1 MITIKPGSHVH
12 TLITVLALAGEFP
25 MSSLGLLGSVR
36 SYKDL
41 IHKLTKE
48 QTFRIPDTDERIT
61 CRLLTVSGKGKLKT
75 IRFHKGGLV
84 VLKQLNEVLY
94 DRYLYEYDDHTF
106 SGNSRH
112 VERNHL
118 VAEAAVM
125 CMRAGIEARTL
136 EVPDPLD
143 DQVRQLRMPDP
154 YFYFARDLKRV
165 NEYELNK
172 IRFTRLVG
180 AIIYPGGCYAVYNSR
195 GEALKWMGEG
205 ESKIKFHLQSI
216 FTPLKSFEYPLR
228 EAAVMFG
235 SDYSVALEILE
246 DMKKNEGLDNGL
258 FKTYQNIFFVPM
270 NEFGVRLPRILTR
283 WSWKERILSCLFR
296 NGGRS
301 YGRGSFT
308 YDAYTDGV
316 YQLSFLDGDIW
327 RLFRFREAILD
338 REGKYQVV
346 CYQEQ
351 AEFVRAYFGDLVTL
365 RVGQIATV
373 EEWFEIDSESL
384 L

>member
-1 MITIKPGSHVH
+1 MTIT
-12 TLITVLALAGEFP
+12 
-25 MSSLGLLGSVR
+25 SS
-36 SYKDL
+36 
-41 IHKLTKE
+41 
-48 QTFRIPDTDERIT
+48 QAIPA
-61 CRLLTVSGKGKLKT
+61 K
-75 IRFHKGGLV
+75 
-84 VLKQLNEVLY
+84 
-94 DRYLYEYDDHTF
+94 
-106 SGNSRH
+106 
-112 VERNHL
+112 
-118 VAEAAVM
+118 M
-125 CMRAGIEARTL
+125 
-136 EVPDPLD
+136 
-143 DQVRQLRMPDP
+143 
-154 YFYFARDLKRV
+154 
-165 NEYELNK
+165 
-172 IRFTRLVG
+172 
-180 AIIYPGGCYAVYNSR
+180 
-195 GEALKWMGEG
+195 
-205 ESKIKFHLQSI
+205 
-216 FTPLKSFEYPLR
+216 KSFEYPLR

-258 FKTYQNIFFVPM
+258 FKTYQNIFFVPL
-270 NEFGVRLPRILTR
+270 NEFGVRLLRILTR
-283 WSWKERILSCLFR
+283 WNWKERILSCLFR

-338 REGKYQVV
+338 RERKYQVV

-365 RVGQIATV
+365 RVGQIGTV

>member
-1 MITIKPGSHVH
+1 
-12 TLITVLALAGEFP
+12 
-25 MSSLGLLGSVR
+25 MSAIRKIVPEEPSFYIS
-36 SYKDL
+36 
-41 IHKLTKE
+41 KE
-48 QTFRIPDTDERIT
+48 
-61 CRLLTVSGKGKLKT
+61 LKY
-75 IRFHKGGLV
+75 FG
-84 VLKQLNEVLY
+84 
-94 DRYLYEYDDHTF
+94 DD
-106 SGNSRH
+106 N
-112 VERNHL
+112 
-118 VAEAAVM
+118 
-125 CMRAGIEARTL
+125 I
-136 EVPDPLD
+136 
-143 DQVRQLRMPDP
+143 
-154 YFYFARDLKRV
+154 
-165 NEYELNK
+165 NK
-172 IRFTRLVG
+172 ISFSRVTG
-180 AIIYPGGCYAVYNSR
+180 ALFYPGGCYAVYNSR

-216 FTPLKSFEYPLR
+216 FMPLKSFEYPLR

-270 NEFGVRLPRILTR
+270 NEFGVRLLRILTR

-327 RLFRFREAILD
+327 RLFRFRESILD

-365 RVGQIATV
+365 RVGQIGTV
-373 EEWFEIDSESL
+373 EEWFDIEPQSL